1 MKYFYGNDMN
11 LKTTRLSGAA
21 ALLLSIFT
29 LVSHPADALVT
40 DADQTDRIVSGIV
53 VDSNRE
59 PIVGASVVVK
69 GTTEGTATDVN
80 GYFEILV
87 DDDDVLEVSFLG
99 FSTTDVT
106 VGKSSTLNITLREDM
121 KFLDEVVVVGYGTQ
135 RKGEVASA
143 IASVKAEDFIAT
155 PTNDAIQLV
164 KGKIPGLQVN
174 TIDANPTSSSE
185 ISLRGI
191 TTLSSSTSPLV
202 LIDGIPGD
210 LNTVSPSDIEQI
222 DVLKDGSAAAIYGT
236 RGTNGVI
243 LVTTKK
249 GKLDTPAEV
258 DFNASVST
266 QQITRTLP
274 FLNAE
279 EYRQLVAQGVPGT
292 WDDGANTDWLDEVMR
307 TPVSQIYN
315 VSLKGGGKN
324 TNYVASFEYRGL
336 QGIMKQSNTNVLYP
350 RIEITHRMF
359 DNMLKINAG
368 VSGYQRKY
376 HVSGDGS
383 SFNTEIYRNALI
395 YNPTTPIYQEDGSYS
410 YMAKNAYD
418 NPVALLEEGGG
429 EHQKTYL
436 RMYSD
441 ITLTPIEGLDIK
453 ALVSSSVY
461 NSVEGYYE
469 TSKHPNSIRA
479 TRTGFASRG
488 TVRTQDDLLEVTAQ
502 YRKTI
507 EGHSFSV
514 MAGYGWQKNHHQ
526 FYWMQNY
533 DFPADETTY
542 NNMGTGAALKA
553 GDAEEYSY
561 AQEDVLVSFFGR
573 INYSYKDRYV
583 IAASLRHEGS
593 SKFGANHKWGN
604 FPSVSVAWNVANEPF
619 MEDADFL
626 TALKLRAG
634 YGVTGT
640 IPTDPYMSLSRVN
653 LGSWVYFNGEWM
665 QFAEPSS
672 NANPELRWEKK
683 KEFNIGVDFGFLND
697 RITGSFDYYN
707 RNTVDLIWNY
717 TVPLP
722 PYMYSTM
729 TANAGSMRNEGFEI
743 GLNFIPVQTRDFQ
756 WVSQINYSTNSN
768 VLTSLSN
775 DSFISSGY
783 SDQGSTGEPLQQS
796 THRIQEGQPIG
807 NFYGYKAI
815 DIDDTGH
822 WIIEGKDGQPKSV
835 NDAVPEDKQVIG
847 NGLPKHYLNF
857 NNSFTYKGFDL
868 SITMRGAFG
877 YDILNMPR
885 LQYGAPSMLSRGNV
899 LKEAFEPKFG
909 KVALATDQALAY
921 VDYYLEKGDYWKIDN
936 VTLGYTFNFNTW
948 VKRLRIYAM
957 VQNLAT
963 ITGYSGIDP
972 EVSVTGLA
980 PGVDNKNRYPM
991 TRTFTLGVSVKF

>member
-1 MKYFYGNDMN
+1 MN
-11 LKTTRLSGAA
+11 LTKNMFSRAA
-21 ALLLSIFT
+21 AMLLLS
-29 LVSHPADALVT
+29 VSILIGRQAESIA
-40 DADQTDRIVSGIV
+40 AEAGQSDRTVSGIV

-59 PIVGASVVVK
+59 PVAGASVVVK
-69 GTTEGTATDVN
+69 GTLNGTATDANGHFELTVN
-80 GYFEILV
+80 DG
-87 DDDDVLEVSFLG
+87 DVLEVSFLG
-99 FSTTDVT
+99 FATADVT
-106 VGKSSTLNITLREDM
+106 VGTRSSMTVTLREDT

-143 IASVKAEDFIAT
+143 IASVSSENFIAT
-155 PTNDAIQLV
+155 STNDAIQMV
-164 KGKIPGLQVN
+164 KGKIPGLQV
-174 TIDANPTSSSE
+174 TTTDANPTSSSE

-191 TTLSSSTSPLV
+191 TTLASSTSPLV

-258 DFNASVST
+258 DFNAYVST

-274 FLNAE
+274 FLNAD
-279 EYRQLVAQGVPGT
+279 EYRELVAQGIPTV
-292 WDDGANTDWLDEVMR
+292 WDDGASTNWLDEVTR

-336 QGIMKQSNTNVLYP
+336 EGIMKKSDTRVLYP

-368 VSGYQRKY
+368 VNGYKRNY
-376 HVSGDGS
+376 HVGGDGT
-383 SFNTEIYRNALI
+383 SFNTDVYRTALI
-395 YNPTTPIYQEDGSYS
+395 YNPTTPVYQEDGSYS
-410 YMAKNAYD
+410 HVSKPTYY
-418 NPVALLEEGGG
+418 NPVAILNEGNG
-429 EHQKTYL
+429 EHQNTYL
-436 RMYSD
+436 RMYAD
-441 ITLTPIEGLDIK
+441 VTLTPIEGLDLK
-453 ALVSSSVY
+453 VLASTSVY
-461 NSVEGYYE
+461 NSVRGYYE
-469 TSKHPNSIRA
+469 TSKHPSSIERS
-479 TRTGFASRG
+479 RNGFASRG
-488 TVRTQDDLLEVTAQ
+488 TQRTQDDLIEATAQ

-514 MAGYGWQKNHHQ
+514 MAGYSWQKNHQQ
-526 FYWMQNY
+526 FYWMQNW
-533 DFPADETTY
+533 DFPTDETTY
-542 NNMGTGAALKA
+542 NNIGSGSALLD
-553 GDAEEYSY
+553 GDASEFSS
-561 AQEDVLVSFFGR
+561 AQEDLLVSFFGR
-573 INYSYKDRYV
+573 VNYSYKDRYV

-593 SKFGANHKWGN
+593 SKFGARHKWGN

-619 MEDADFL
+619 MEDVDFL

-640 IPTDPYMSLSRVN
+640 VPTNPYMSLSRVN
-653 LGSWVYFNGEWM
+653 ASSWVFFNGEWI
-665 QFAEPSS
+665 QFAEPST
-672 NANPELRWEKK
+672 NANPDLRWEKK
-683 KEFNIGVDFGFLND
+683 KEFNVGIDFGFLND

-707 RNTVDLIWNY
+707 RNTVDLIWTY
-717 TVPLP
+717 DVPLP

-729 TANAGSMRNEGFEI
+729 TANAGSMKNEGFEV

-756 WVSQINYSTNSN
+756 WTSQINFSTNKN

-783 SDQGSTGEPLQQS
+783 SDQGTTGEPIQQS

-807 NFYGYKAI
+807 NFYGFKAI

-822 WIIEGKDGQPKSV
+822 WIIEDKNGQPKPITEATA
-835 NDAVPEDKQVIG
+835 DDKKIIG
-847 NGLPKHYLNF
+847 NGLPQHYLSF
-857 NNSFTYKGFDL
+857 NNTFTYKGFDL
-868 SITMRGAFG
+868 SITMRGAFD

-885 LQYGAPSMLSRGNV
+885 LQYGSPVMLDRGNV

-909 KVALATDQALAY
+909 KVPLALDQSLVY

-936 VTLGYTFNFNTW
+936 VTLGYTFNFNKW
-948 VKRLRIYAM
+948 VKRLRIYGM

-963 ITGYSGIDP
+963 ITGYSGMDP
-972 EVSVTGLA
+972 EVSVTGLT